1 MSTGGAVFAHP
12 AREWI
17 IPPPDGVASRAL
29 IDTLGIS
36 PLTAAVLVARGA
48 QTFDEAGAA
57 LNQEGGT
64 CPDPFLLS
72 GMEHAV
78 DRLRQAVVNRE
89 RIVVYGDYDVDGACA
104 TALYL
109 GLFNALGHSA
119 EFYIPQRL
127 KEGYGLNLDAVRRIA
142 AAGTSLLIT
151 ADCGTT
157 SHGEIAAAHSLGID
171 VIVTDHHLTSDRLPD
186 AVAILNP
193 CKAESGYPFPGL
205 CSGGLAYKVATAY
218 AIKHGTPGWDPD
230 SQLDLV
236 ALSTIADVAP
246 LQDEN
251 RRFVHRG
258 LRAMS
263 TSERPGLQALK
274 TVAGV
279 DGECTVG
286 TVGYTLAPRINA
298 AGRLGD
304 AADAV
309 RLLLTQEPEEARA
322 LAGLL
327 DRMNRERQQ
336 IEERLLSEAIEMV
349 EKKRTTEASHAI
361 VLASRSWHPGVV
373 GIAASRIVERYHRP
387 AVLIALN
394 ESGLGRG
401 SARSLPGIN
410 ICDAIAHGREHLE
423 GFGGHAAA
431 AGLSIREERIPAFRA
446 CFEAAIE
453 ELGRGL
459 PCPRLRCDAELEL
472 SGLLPKMVR
481 ELARLGPF
489 GAGNPEPTLVFRRL
503 RVTSAKM
510 IGQHHLKLTVRGRQG
525 PVMHAIGFG
534 MGSLE
539 SRGCSMEAP
548 VDLAC
553 ALDINSYNGTEAV
566 QFRLKDLRPS

>member
-1 MSTGGAVFAHP
+1 MSAGGAVFAHP

-193 CKAESGYPFPGL
+193 CKAESGYPFSGL
-205 CSGGLAYKVATAY
+205 CSGGLAYKEATAY
-218 AIKHGTPGWDPD
+218 DIKHVTPAWDPD
-230 SQLDLV
+230 SQLDSVSLF
-236 ALSTIADVAP
+236 TITYGAQAHI
-246 LQDEN
+246 QD
-251 RRFVHRG
+251 RRFIH
-258 LRAMS
+258 M
-263 TSERPGLQALK
+263 
-274 TVAGV
+274 
-279 DGECTVG
+279 C
-286 TVGYTLAPRINA
+286 
-298 AGRLGD
+298 
-304 AADAV
+304 
-309 RLLLTQEPEEARA
+309 LL
-322 LAGLL
+322 
-327 DRMNRERQQ
+327 
-336 IEERLLSEAIEMV
+336 
-349 EKKRTTEASHAI
+349 
-361 VLASRSWHPGVV
+361 
-373 GIAASRIVERYHRP
+373 
-387 AVLIALN
+387 
-394 ESGLGRG
+394 
-401 SARSLPGIN
+401 
-410 ICDAIAHGREHLE
+410 AIATMQL
-423 GFGGHAAA
+423 
-431 AGLSIREERIPAFRA
+431 
-446 CFEAAIE
+446 
-453 ELGRGL
+453 
-459 PCPRLRCDAELEL
+459 PRL
-472 SGLLPKMVR
+472 
-481 ELARLGPF
+481 
-489 GAGNPEPTLVFRRL
+489 
-503 RVTSAKM
+503 
-510 IGQHHLKLTVRGRQG
+510 
-525 PVMHAIGFG
+525 
-534 MGSLE
+534 
-539 SRGCSMEAP
+539 
-548 VDLAC
+548 
-553 ALDINSYNGTEAV
+553 
-566 QFRLKDLRPS
+566 